1 VGGVGCEERVTGF
14 VRFIWMLANAP
25 FRLRRFETDL
35 YRDPATNEMRLTK
48 TDYMMEVPD
57 VILVLFMFFFA
68 CVYYGLLSL
77 PVTWLIS
84 NQFTLRQWPAIIILA
99 VNSTYRFV
107 LKYQERAASL
117 VDWGEPVGRETKL
130 RWVIAVLVGFLAGAS
145 SGVLAD
151 WLTSYGQFTP
161 QGVGLAVLLGVAEMV
176 WNGKRVGGGIMY
188 DEVEKPDIVIRKTN
202 IVVLD

>member
-1 VGGVGCEERVTGF
+1 MGL

-48 TDYMMEVPD
+48 TDYVMEVPD
-57 VILVLFMFFFA
+57 VILVLFMFIVA

-77 PVTWLIS
+77 PVTWLIT
-84 NQFTLRQWPAIIILA
+84 NQITLRQWPAVIILA

-117 VDWGEPVGRETKL
+117 VDWGEPVGRESKL
-130 RWVIAVLVGFLAGAS
+130 RWLIAVLVGFLAGAG

-151 WLTSYGQFTP
+151 WLTAQGQFTP
-161 QGVGLAVLLGVAEMV
+161 KGLGFAVLLGVAEMV
-176 WNGKRVGGGIMY
+176 WNGKRIGGGIMY
-188 DEVEKPDIVIRKTN
+188 DEVEKPDIVVRKTN
-202 IVVLD
+202 IIVLED

>member
-1 VGGVGCEERVTGF
+1 MGL

-48 TDYMMEVPD
+48 TDYVMEVPD
-57 VILVLFMFFFA
+57 VILVLFMFIVA

-77 PVTWLIS
+77 PVTWLIT
-84 NQFTLRQWPAIIILA
+84 NQITLRQWPAVIILA

-117 VDWGEPVGRETKL
+117 VDWGEPVGRESKL
-130 RWVIAVLVGFLAGAS
+130 RWLIAVLVGFLAGAG
-145 SGVLAD
+145 SGVPAD
-151 WLTSYGQFTP
+151 WLTAQGQFTP
-161 QGVGLAVLLGVAEMV
+161 KGLGFAVLLGVAEMV
-176 WNGKRVGGGIMY
+176 WNGKRIGGGIMY
-188 DEVEKPDIVIRKTN
+188 DEVEKPDIVVRKTN
-202 IVVLD
+202 IIVLED

>member
-1 VGGVGCEERVTGF
+1 MVRVMGL

-57 VILVLFMFFFA
+57 VILVLFMFIFA
-68 CVYYGLLSL
+68 CVYYAVLSV
-77 PVTWLIS
+77 PVTWLLA
-84 NQFTLRQWPAIIILA
+84 NQITLRQWPAILVLG

-117 VDWGEPVGRETKL
+117 VDWGEPVGRESKPRCVTAIL
-130 RWVIAVLVGFLAGAS
+130 IGFLAGAG

-161 QGVGLAVLLGVAEMV
+161 KGLGFAALLGVAEMV
-176 WNGKRVGGGIMY
+176 WNGKRIGGGVMY
-188 DEVEKPDIVIRKTN
+188 DEVEMPQVVVNKSN
-202 IVVLD
+202 IIVLDE

>member
-1 VGGVGCEERVTGF
+1 MGF
-14 VRFIWMLANAP
+14 VRFIWVLANAP
-25 FRLRRFETDL
+25 FRLRRFETDM

>member
-1 VGGVGCEERVTGF
+1 MTGF

>member
-1 VGGVGCEERVTGF
+1 MGF
-14 VRFIWMLANAP
+14 IRFIWMLANAP

-48 TDYMMEVPD
+48 TDYIMEVPD

-77 PVTWLIS
+77 PVTWLIT
-84 NQFTLRQWPAIIILA
+84 NQITLRQWPAVIILA

-130 RWVIAVLVGFLAGAS
+130 RWVIAVLVGFLAGAG

-151 WLTSYGQFTP
+151 WLTAQGQFTP
-161 QGVGLAVLLGVAEMV
+161 KGLGFAVLLGVAEMV
-176 WNGKRVGGGIMY
+176 WNGKRIGGGIMY
-188 DEVEKPDIVIRKTN
+188 DEVEKPDIVVRKTN
-202 IVVLD
+202 IVVLED

>member
-1 VGGVGCEERVTGF
+1 VTGF